1 MKPSPIVFRSTLK
14 MVGTRVRCGRSYESR
29 NETPASPSHE
39 NRERV
44 RQCSKFHPASCPSS
58 AEFNRERGAA
68 VGKGLLSKLMAD
80 PSNDGPGVKLMDR
93 ATIRLQ
99 EGDPDGIYISL
110 QMSDVEEFP
119 LRYSLRHGLSCSA
132 YRLWRR
138 ALAGSL

>member
-1 MKPSPIVFRSTLK
+1 M
-14 MVGTRVRCGRSYESR
+14 
-29 NETPASPSHE
+29 
-39 NRERV
+39 NRETKHRHRPRTRIKSESVNV
-44 RQCSKFHPASCPSS
+44 RSFIQQVAPVVLNLTA
-58 AEFNRERGAA
+58 RGGEG
-68 VGKGLLSKLMAD
+68 GKGLLSKLMAD

-138 ALAGSL
+138 ALTGSL